1 MKLTLIIIGIA
12 SVAFIAGFLLA
23 AWVRQP
29 DLEKERVEL
38 ALCRDREAKLQ
49 QLVDS
54 LESDASRHCRGR
66 GAEDC
71 VKLPANFKDLI
82 DQQESLEAK
91 RAKVLMQL
99 ESSNVSDE
107 VLGTWL
113 LLLQMILASQAT
125 IAKDLLARVRNAD
138 LREC

>member
-1 MKLTLIIIGIA
+1 MKLTLIINRDR
-12 SVAFIAGFLLA
+12 SCVAFIAGFLLA

-54 LESDASRHCRGR
+54 LKAALRDTARGR
-66 GAEDC
+66 DAEDC

-82 DQQESLEAK
+82 DQQEALEVK
-91 RAKVLMQL
+91 RTKVLLQL
-99 ESSNVSDE
+99 ECFECQRGNRSE
-107 VLGTWL
+107 
-113 LLLQMILASQAT
+113 LAAAAADDPG
-125 IAKDLLARVRNAD
+125 IAGDDCEGLCSRSAQR
-138 LREC
+138 

>member
-49 QLVDS
+49 QLV
-54 LESDASRHCRGR
+54 
-66 GAEDC
+66 
-71 VKLPANFKDLI
+71 
-82 DQQESLEAK
+82 
-91 RAKVLMQL
+91 
-99 ESSNVSDE
+99 
-107 VLGTWL
+107 T
-113 LLLQMILASQAT
+113 ILKAT
-125 IAKDLLARVRNAD
+125 LRDTAQDVARRIA
-138 LREC
+138 